1 MVLSC
6 FRSSFQMN
14 ALTYAFTDLAETA
27 RCYAASMTLAD
38 IYRRVLPIALL
49 EVRYERLVDDFE
61 GELARIAARLGLDL
75 APGMTDVAAT
85 ASRRIV
91 RTPSAPQ
98 VRAGLNRQGLGR
110 WRAYADELAPV
121 LPILQPWLERF
132 GYGAAG

>member
-1 MVLSC
+1 
-6 FRSSFQMN
+6 MN

-27 RCYAASMTLAD
+27 RCYAAAMALAEV
-38 IYRRVLPIALL
+38 YRRVLPIEVH
-49 EVRYERLVDDFE
+49 EVRYERLVDDFD
-61 GELARIAARLGLDL
+61 GELEGVAAHLGLGL

-85 ASRRIV
+85 ANRRIV

-110 WRAYADELAPV
+110 WRAYAGQLEPV
-121 LPILQPWLERF
+121 LPILQPWIDRF

>member
-1 MVLSC
+1 
-6 FRSSFQMN
+6 MN

-27 RCYAASMTLAD
+27 RCYAASMALAD
-38 IYRRVLPIALL
+38 NYRRVLPIELH
-49 EVRYERLVDDFE
+49 EVRYERLVDDFD
-61 GELARIAARLGLDL
+61 GELARAAAHLGLGL

-85 ASRRIV
+85 ANRRIV

-110 WRAYADELAPV
+110 WRAYAGQLEPV
-121 LPILQPWLERF
+121 LPILQPWIDRF